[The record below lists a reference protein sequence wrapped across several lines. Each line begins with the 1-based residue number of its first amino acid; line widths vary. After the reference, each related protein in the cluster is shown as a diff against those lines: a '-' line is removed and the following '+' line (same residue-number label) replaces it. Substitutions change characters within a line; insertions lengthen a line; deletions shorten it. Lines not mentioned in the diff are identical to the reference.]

1 MERYYTISQIT
12 QKLSVHSRNRMV
24 SEDAVYGWVRQ
35 GKLNVERIPGN
46 IRGVGKY
53 PYWIEEV
60 CLKAFLRE
68 LNYDVD
74 RLFPDNE

>member
-1 MERYYTISQIT
+1 MERYYTVSQIAH
-12 QKLSVHSRNRMV
+12 KLSVHGRSRMV

-35 GKLNVERIPGN
+35 GKLHVERIPGN

-53 PYWIEEV
+53 PFWIDKEH
-60 CLKAFLRE
+60 LKAFLQE